1 MFLYVILTGLFFV
14 EAYRSLYPHN
24 WKNMIEHIKVKT
36 QQLSN
41 NIQPILINLSY
52 NSIYY
57 YSYLQIKYQHCKPY
71 INRLCTSIHNY
82 LISKSLISPTNKLT
96 FEIYE
101 KGINIKNVLLPE
113 NNKIINNEEL
123 KWNHDYD
130 LVILSDNS
138 VGCINKIHYYNF
150 PNIIN
155 HYTYT
160 PSNIK
165 FMSMEL
171 TYNNINYPIE
181 LKTDKYNHY
190 IVNNK
195 INSDFYKYYLNN
207 NLNIQIEPN
216 NNFFDYKVVVLD
228 HNVNIIEL
236 TPNDELI
243 IKENDYEII
252 NKCENNNKLVEEETK
267 EEEEKINEKEETV
280 NILENINDISSEDYI
295 TLEIPK

>member
-14 EAYRSLYPHN
+14 EFYRSSYPHN
-24 WKNMIEHIKVKT
+24 WQIMVRHIKVKT

-41 NIQPILINLSY
+41 IIQPSLINLSY

-57 YSYLQIKYQHCKPY
+57 YSYLQIKLQHCKPY
-71 INRLCTSIHNY
+71 INILCTSIHKF
-82 LISKSLISPTNKLT
+82 LISHKLITTTNKIT

-101 KGINIKNVLLPE
+101 KGVNIKNVLLPE
-113 NNKIINNEEL
+113 NNKIITNEQL
-123 KWNHDYD
+123 KWNNVYD
-130 LVILSDNS
+130 LVILSDNTA
-138 VGCINKIHYYNF
+138 GCINKIHYYNF
-150 PNIIN
+150 PDIIN
-155 HYTYT
+155 YYTYT

-171 TYNNINYPIE
+171 IYNNINYPIE

-207 NLNIQIEPN
+207 NLNIQIEPSN
-216 NNFFDYKVVVLD
+216 NYFDYKVVLLD

-267 EEEEKINEKEETV
+267 EETKEETI
-280 NILENINDISSEDYI
+280 NILENINDIGSDDYI
-295 TLEIPK
+295 QLEIPK